1 MEGVHLALG
10 TAFWLGL
17 LTSISPCPLASNI
30 AAVSY
35 LGRQA
40 GNPRRAFAGSL
51 GYTLGRALAY
61 VTVAGIL
68 VAGLLSVPKLAN
80 FLQKHMNRAVGPVL
94 LLAGLF
100 LLEWIRLPLST
111 GVDPARAQRLAE
123 RGGLVGATALGFLF
137 ALAFCPVSAALFFGS
152 LVPLALKYTS
162 SVLLP
167 SVYGVGTAL
176 PVIGFAILI
185 AWGAGSLG
193 RAFAAMTKVERFMRI
208 ATGVVFLGVGGY
220 YLLLFN
226 LGWI

>member
-1 MEGVHLALG
+1 MEGFHLAVG

-51 GYTLGRALAY
+51 FYTFGRTLAY
-61 VTVAGIL
+61 AGVAAIL

-80 FLQKHMNRAVGPVL
+80 LLQKHMNRAVGPLL

-100 LLEWIRLPLST
+100 LLEWIRVPLST
-111 GVDPARAQRLAE
+111 GIDPARAQRLAD
-123 RGGLVGATALGFLF
+123 RGGLAGAAALGFLF

-152 LVPLALKYTS
+152 LLPLALKSNS
-162 SVLLP
+162 SLLLP
-167 SVYGVGTAL
+167 SVYGVGTAV

-185 AWGAGSLG
+185 AWGSGSLG
-193 RAFAAMTKVERFMRI
+193 RAFAAMTKVERFMRLG
-208 ATGVVFLGVGGY
+208 TGIVFLGVGGY
-220 YLLLFN
+220 YLLMFN
-226 LGWI
+226 LHWI